1 MGPADLIFPRR
12 RFRGPLR
19 AAGGSMIDR
28 ERLIDIAFREGL
40 LLVLSVLGATLF
52 LNHQVLYM
60 DGTRPG
66 PVGWPA
72 YAVSTLVI
80 YGFAHAVSFVV
91 GVRTGTASEG
101 EGVCPECGQP
111 LRAQPA
117 GDVASPR
124 HRPHV
129 APLIA
134 RPIPAS
140 PMAQLLPSWSPVNP
154 PAPVIDD
161 VVEALLLRV
170 MMGTPRKPS
179 TATNA
184 SPSPELSP
192 PELAS
197 PVDRVRLHD
206 GPARTQP

>member
-1 MGPADLIFPRR
+1 
-12 RFRGPLR
+12 
-19 AAGGSMIDR
+19 MIDR
-28 ERLIDIAFREGL
+28 ERLTDIAFHEGL
-40 LLVLSVLGATLF
+40 LLVLSLLGATLF

-72 YAVSTLVI
+72 YAASTLVL
-80 YGFAHAVSFVV
+80 YGFAHAVSFVAS
-91 GVRTGTASEG
+91 VRPGTAQEG

-111 LRAQPA
+111 LRAEPS
-117 GDVASPR
+117 GDIGSPR

-129 APLIA
+129 APRIA
-134 RPIPAS
+134 LPIPAS
-140 PMAQLLPSWSPVNP
+140 PMAQPLPSLSFVNP

-179 TATNA
+179 ASTNA
-184 SPSPELSP
+184 SSSSELPP

-197 PVDRVRLHD
+197 PGDRHRPND
-206 GPARTQP
+206 GPVRTQP